1 MTTAQEFGQVSY
13 VEQGWLEEGW
23 EAEGISRLW
32 EDEPTQEDV
41 QALEDGIFSDLAE
54 VFGTF

>member
-13 VEQGWLEEGW
+13 VERGWLEEGW